1 MAIPRVNRATSE
13 RRTRLAVAALTS
25 KTSGYA
31 GLSGTQLRSVPA
43 DGAATATTNN
53 QLLRALINDLTD
65 RGILTKG

>member
-13 RRTRLAVAALTS
+13 RRTRVAGGGLTS
-25 KTSGYA
+25 KTRGSA
-31 GLSGTQLRSVPA
+31 GRAGPQLRTVPA